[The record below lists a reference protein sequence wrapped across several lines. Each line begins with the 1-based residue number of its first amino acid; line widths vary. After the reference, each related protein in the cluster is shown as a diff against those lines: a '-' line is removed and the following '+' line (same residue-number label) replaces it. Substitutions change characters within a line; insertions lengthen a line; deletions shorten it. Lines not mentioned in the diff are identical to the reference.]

1 MKKLVILLFC
11 FGMLTLH
18 AQNSFEFT
26 YGTSDDEL
34 LLNAIEDNGGNVVI
48 VGRIGNRSTFNYDPL
63 ILKVS
68 PDGSYVAKRLNR
80 PDTNGYFA
88 TINLLEDSNYLIT
101 GSYGLTSG
109 LNYEYYWVCKLD
121 TNLNV
126 LFEKSYHL
134 VDGSTYTG
142 IFLEYSL
149 VDNENNIVVVGGKH
163 YEPFFD
169 MCLIKLNQQGD
180 TLLTRTHNF
189 EFGARIINISCIPE
203 SNDYLGIAG
212 LINSYNYG
220 PVRFDSVF
228 NILDV
233 KHFKSSISN
242 KGTSDHWLND
252 TTYMYSCLDSEF
264 QNGYPEDRICVYN
277 IDTALRYHKSL
288 VLDKP
293 DTSDYP
299 AWRTSMTYAND
310 STVYIGGFINILDFY
325 PTVPNCIELYLID
338 TGLNLLGYKE
348 FGWDANYD
356 VLGMVATSDNGC
368 LLYGNIR
375 TEENTTES
383 DVHIIKV
390 RREDFDITTTVKKID
405 FNTIHTKVWPN
416 PARNKLFVELP
427 EIFNGNLE
435 FQIFNLSGKEF
446 TRRKLIGLGNVLEVN
461 VQPLPAGTYVYHV
474 TGNGHKI
481 SGKFIK
487 TNGSTVILMGKDLSR
502 H

>member
-1 MKKLVILLFC
+1 MKKLSILLFC
-11 FGMLTLH
+11 FWLLSLH

-26 YGTSDDEL
+26 YGTSEDEL
-34 LLNAIEDNGGNVVI
+34 LLNAVEDNSGNVVI
-48 VGRIGNRSTFNYDPL
+48 VGRIGDRSTFNYDPL
-63 ILKVS
+63 ILKVYL
-68 PDGSYVAKRLNR
+68 DGSYVTKRLNL

-109 LNYEYYWVCKLD
+109 FNYEYFWICKLD

-126 LFEKSYHL
+126 LSEKSYHL
-134 VDGSTYTG
+134 ADGSNYNG
-142 IFLEYSL
+142 LFLEYSL
-149 VDNENNIVVVGGKH
+149 VDNENNIVVVGGKS
-163 YEPFFD
+163 YEPSFFD

-180 TLLTRTHNF
+180 TLLTRTHHF
-189 EFGARIINISCIPE
+189 EFGARIININCIPN

-212 LINSYNYG
+212 LINFQNYG

-228 NILDV
+228 NILDI
-233 KHFKSSISN
+233 KHFYSSFEN

-252 TTYMYSCLDSEF
+252 TTYMYSCLNIIVDSGK
-264 QNGYPEDRICVYN
+264 QQDRIGVYN

-288 VLDKP
+288 LLDKP

-299 AWRTSMTYAND
+299 AWRTSMAYAND

-356 VLGMVATSDNGC
+356 VWGMVATSDNGC

-390 RREDFDITTTVKKID
+390 RREDFDLTTTVKKID
-405 FNTIHTKVWPN
+405 FNTIHAKVWPN
-416 PARNKLFVELP
+416 PARNKLFIELP
-427 EIFNGNLE
+427 KIFGESSN
-435 FQIFNLSGKEF
+435 FQIFNILGREF
-446 TRRKLIGLGNVLEVN
+446 TRRQVQGRGNILEVN
-461 VQPLPAGTYVYHV
+461 VQPLAPGTYVYHI

-487 TNGSTVILMGKDLSR
+487 TN
-502 H
+502 